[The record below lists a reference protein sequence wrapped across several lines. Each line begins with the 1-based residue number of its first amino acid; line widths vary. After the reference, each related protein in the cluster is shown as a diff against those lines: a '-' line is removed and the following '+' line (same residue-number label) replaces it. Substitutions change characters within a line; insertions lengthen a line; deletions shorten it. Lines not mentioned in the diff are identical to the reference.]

1 MLQTSSVRVS
11 ASICLERWP
20 ITLHAILRPRP
31 RPNRRAAE
39 LVASPNLKEWLR
51 LRPPFRCA
59 KACFPIPTTAA
70 VADQAPEL
78 KGTYDASN
86 PKRRLRVPVCMIF
99 AQM

>member
-1 MLQTSSVRVS
+1 MRQSLLSY
-11 ASICLERWP
+11 
-20 ITLHAILRPRP
+20 
-31 RPNRRAAE
+31 
-39 LVASPNLKEWLR
+39 
-51 LRPPFRCA
+51 
-59 KACFPIPTTAA
+59 PTTAA